1 MQACGGDQAE
11 AISFIKPEPAPEVS
25 AVTRTTGQD
34 TIDPNTVANDAAV
47 AWRKVWG
54 VKGAVVNVTDKAG
67 MQELM
72 TSSVRDGHWKRE
84 CSVPPLTAERVR
96 KAMRSGG
103 GKGIGADGWTKEE
116 LKFLPD
122 EAAEALLRA
131 YSAVEAE
138 GAFPPQA
145 RLTLE
150 SLIPKAAKPNERD
163 PGNLRN
169 LGITPVL
176 YRTWARARVPEL
188 KRWHAGLQD
197 TRLWGDRRRRGGP
210 SKRRGAQDYGPK
222 RLSPEDCARA
232 PSSSIAPRPTKRS
245 LTRTCQRSWTRW
257 LSRNQWGR

>member
-1 MQACGGDQAE
+1 MLRWSDMAQANAAKYDGAGRKRADATWRKWAMQACGGDQAE

-34 TIDPNTVANDAAV
+34 TIDPTTVANDAAE

-54 VKGAVVNVTDKAG
+54 VRGAIVNVTDKAG

-72 TSSVRDGHWKRE
+72 ASSVRDGHWKRE

-96 KAMRSGG
+96 KAMRNGG

-116 LKFLPD
+116 LKLLPD

-131 YSAVEAE
+131 YSAIEAE

-150 SLIPKAAKPNERD
+150 SLIPKPAKPNERD

-176 YRTWARARVPEL
+176 CRTWAP
-188 KRWHAGLQD
+188 
-197 TRLWGDRRRRGGP
+197 
-210 SKRRGAQDYGPK
+210 RGAG
-222 RLSPEDCARA
+222 SGARA
-232 PSSSIAPRPTKRS
+232 ETVARE
-245 LTRTCQRSWTRW
+245 LTRRAAM
-257 LSRNQWGR
+257 G